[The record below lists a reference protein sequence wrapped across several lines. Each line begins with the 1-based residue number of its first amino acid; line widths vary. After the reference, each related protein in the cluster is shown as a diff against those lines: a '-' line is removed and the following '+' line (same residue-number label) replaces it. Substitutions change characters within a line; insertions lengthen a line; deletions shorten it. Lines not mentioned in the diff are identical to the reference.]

1 MTVLRAVIFHIRN
14 AWLICGIT
22 ILLLL
27 GVELVS
33 YVLVSIRYAL
43 ASYEGLLID
52 PRSHADGYRN
62 ADWAVEYYKEE
73 NSRPLYKWYSYVYW
87 RPAPFKGKYTNID
100 EEGLRQTWN
109 GIVNTGSSETKSSR
123 IFMFGG
129 SAMLGAGAPDEE
141 AIPSLLAKM
150 LTQEYGFNVKVTNF
164 GTGGYV
170 TTQEVIA
177 LLRELQRGNIP
188 DLVIFYDGANDIFS
202 TFQNRGVGGIPQNES
217 NREREFNLLR
227 PEMIRRLYKETLLAT
242 FTSSSTY
249 LVVSSLVRRITG
261 RDLLSLEWDASVVPP
276 PDQVSSEVVRVYKWN
291 VTFVKNIG
299 RVYGFKTLFYLQPV
313 IYGKDKPTPYEQQLV
328 EEQKSM
334 APYYVGATNAV
345 KVQLSN
351 VEDFHDIGDV
361 FSGDTKPYF
370 IDSVH
375 ITGAGNEIVAR
386 RMLKDVVPITQELMA
401 TKHDIRQ

>member
-1 MTVLRAVIFHIRN
+1 MTVLRAVLFHIKN
-14 AWLICGIT
+14 AALICGIT

-27 GVELVS
+27 GIESVS
-33 YVLVSIRYAL
+33 YVLVSLRYVL

-52 PRSHADGYRN
+52 PRSRADGYGN
-62 ADWAVEYYKEE
+62 ADWAGEYYKEE
-73 NSRPLYKWYSYVYW
+73 NSRPIYKWHSYTYW
-87 RPAPFKGKYTNID
+87 RPAPFRGKYTNID

-109 GIVNTGSSETKSSR
+109 DIVNTGSSETKSSR

-129 SAMLGAGAPDEE
+129 STMLGAGARDEE
-141 AIPSLLAKM
+141 TIPSFLAKM
-150 LTQEYGFNVKVTNF
+150 LTQEHGFNVKVTNF

-188 DLVIFYDGANDIFS
+188 DLVIFYDGGNDIFS

-242 FTSSSTY
+242 YTNSSTY
-249 LVVSSLVRRITG
+249 QVVSSVVRRITG
-261 RDLLSLEWDASVVPP
+261 RDLLSLEWDASVYPSP
-276 PDQVSSEVVRVYKWN
+276 NQVISEVLRVYAWN
-291 VTFVKNIG
+291 VTLVKNIG
-299 RVYGFKTLFYLQPV
+299 KAQGFKSLFYWQPF
-313 IYGKDKPTPYEQQLV
+313 IYNKDKPTPYEQQLL

-345 KVQLSN
+345 KAQLSN
-351 VEDFHDIGDV
+351 VDEFHDISDV
-361 FSGDTKPYF
+361 FSGDPKPYF

-375 ITGAGNEIVAR
+375 ITGAGNERVAR

-401 TKHDIRQ
+401 TRREIRQ